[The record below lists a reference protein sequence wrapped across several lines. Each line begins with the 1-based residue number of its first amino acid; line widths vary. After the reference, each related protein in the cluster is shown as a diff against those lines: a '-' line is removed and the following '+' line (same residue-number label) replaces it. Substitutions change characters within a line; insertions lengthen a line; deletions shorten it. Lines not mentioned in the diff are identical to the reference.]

1 MRHASRSAT
10 TLALSICA
18 AALAACGATQE
29 GTGPGGPGPA
39 AELRFTTQPVARAE
53 GNVPISPALHVT
65 IEDRFGN
72 TVPTGEVTMDI
83 GSAPWP
89 GATLAGTVTANA
101 QNGVATFTDL
111 RLDKPGTGYS
121 LVATS
126 GGITVTSTA
135 FSVGLRFNSVAA
147 GAYHTCAL
155 TRGGAYCWG
164 ANGDGE
170 LGDGNATSSPIPVA
184 VASGLVAQ
192 TVDAGGY
199 QGSDGARSCA
209 LTTSGAG
216 YCWGQA
222 LTGAAGVDSS
232 ATPVAVDG
240 GLSFKQ
246 VSVGSFHAC
255 AVAVSGAG
263 YCWGYQLYGGL
274 GTGSPSSADV
284 PTAVAAPRP
293 Q

>member
-39 AELRFTTQPVARAE
+39 AELRFTTQPVARAA
-53 GNVPISPALHVT
+53 GNVTISPALHVT

-101 QNGVATFTDL
+101 ENGVATFTDL

-164 ANGDGE
+164 SNGLGE
-170 LGDGNATSSPIPVA
+170 LGASTEGLLDSVPVLVLVSGGLTFTSVSA
-184 VASGLVAQ
+184 GLQHAC
-192 TVDAGGY
+192 GI
-199 QGSDGARSCA
+199 
-209 LTTSGAG
+209 TTGKAM
-216 YCWGQA
+216 YCWGKHSSGQLGDGGTSYGA
-222 LTGAAGVDSS
+222 PPVLVGGGHAFESVAAG
-232 ATPVAVDG
+232 AGRTRGGTP
-240 GLSFKQ
+240 
-246 VSVGSFHAC
+246 
-255 AVAVSGAG
+255 GAG
-263 YCWGYQLYGGL
+263 GDWGGAKHFGQTREGTANANTTAGL
-274 GTGSPSSADV
+274 V
-284 PTAVAAPRP
+284 TAAG